1 MCAAVTSSSSLAAA
15 VNGTASSSRR
25 TSLESVASVGSTATS
40 VDSGSGVPK
49 ARKSFKPS
57 KIAVHCLVSEA
68 QLLDN

>member
-1 MCAAVTSSSSLAAA
+1 MCVAATSSSLSAAAA
-15 VNGTASSSRR
+15 VNGTAGSSRR

-57 KIAVHCLVSEA
+57 KIVVLCLVIVA
-68 QLLDN
+68 